1 MKKNGKKL
9 VFNLGS
15 FSTNPV
21 MHINSI
27 CFVVVMESISVLKKK
42 HGKEKTQEEILAK
55 IVSGLEDIKAGRV
68 KEWKRAKK

>member
-1 MKKNGKKL
+1 
-9 VFNLGS
+9 
-15 FSTNPV
+15 